1 MLFRSGVKPIPSN
14 SPYTVKVGNKIS
26 NINLIR
32 VGQILTIPG
41 VTVKPVTQYTVK
53 PGDTLY
59 AIAIRFNTTVHNL
72 VVANN
77 ISNPQLIRIGSVL
90 IIK

>member
-1 MLFRSGVKPIPSN
+1 M
-14 SPYTVKVGNKIS
+14 
-26 NINLIR
+26 
-32 VGQILTIPG
+32 
-41 VTVKPVTQYTVK
+41 KPVTQYTVK